1 MKYGFLFGAGAE
13 VGYGLPSGGKFALDI
28 FRHDITESKKKHSK
42 KCEIMLIIQ
51 RDMHHIGC
59 LTVSEIKI
67 LVHLEKPF
75 FKILSKIL
83 LSTTVKI

>member
-1 MKYGFLFGAGAE
+1 MVFFLARE
-13 VGYGLPSGGKFALDI
+13 PKLDTDY
-28 FRHDITESKKKHSK
+28 HLAVNLLWTYLGTMLQKVKKHSK